1 MSLSIPEIRQLAD
14 VSNPSSFSNRM
25 RFRRFQLFES
35 LIATLPRPL
44 RILDVGGT
52 NLFWENRDWVNRD
65 DIQIV
70 TLNLQAEPK
79 SFSNIESV
87 IGDATDL
94 SQFADASFDIVFSNS
109 VIEHLFTLE
118 NQRRMAAEV
127 QRVGKAIWVQTPNF
141 WFPIEPHFLVPGW
154 QWLPTEVRVRLIRR
168 WRCGHRGPCTEPV
181 RARQLVTE
189 VRLMTR
195 AELRQAFPGADL
207 VPERFLGLAK
217 SWVVIYGFPLDLQG
231 RPKLNLHNLGNR

>member
-52 NLFWENRDWVNRD
+52 NLFWENRGWVNRD

-70 TLNLQAEPK
+70 TLNLQAEPNY
-79 SFSNIESV
+79 FSNIESV

-109 VIEHLFTLE
+109 VIEHQIGRASCRE
-118 NQRRMAAEV
+118 
-127 QRVGKAIWVQTPNF
+127 RVYI
-141 WFPIEPHFLVPGW
+141 
-154 QWLPTEVRVRLIRR
+154 
-168 WRCGHRGPCTEPV
+168 
-181 RARQLVTE
+181 
-189 VRLMTR
+189 
-195 AELRQAFPGADL
+195 
-207 VPERFLGLAK
+207 
-217 SWVVIYGFPLDLQG
+217 
-231 RPKLNLHNLGNR
+231 